1 MREYST
7 VAAVDLGSNS
17 FRLQVARVVDD
28 QLYPLDSL
36 KDTVRLAAGLTA
48 DKTLDQDAC
57 NRALASLGRFGER
70 LRGLPRDAVRA
81 VGTNT
86 FRIAKNAP
94 EFLQRA
100 EAALGF
106 PIEII
111 AGREE
116 ARLIYLG
123 VSHSLPASSEKR
135 LVVDIGGGSTEFIIG
150 TGLKPQQMESL
161 YMGCVSYS
169 RRFFEDGK
177 ITRGALQRAELAAR
191 IEIQPIASEFHA
203 DRWQQAV
210 GSSGSAKALADIL
223 QMNGFSENGI
233 TPGGLV
239 KLRSAMLKAGDCNK
253 LQLAG
258 LRPDRVPV
266 LAGGFAIMS
275 AIFAELGITQM
286 SVADTALRE
295 GVLYDLLGRFHHHDM
310 REATVRQFMRRYHVD
325 PVQAGHVGQL
335 SIDLLRQLA
344 ESLPHTISHGLQPIA
359 LKDSDFQR
367 AEARERSYANRS
379 PLGFEQETALQH
391 LTWAARLHEI
401 GLSIAHSGYHKHS
414 AYIIEHADMP
424 GFSKKE
430 QAQLAR
436 LVLAQRGSLGKVV
449 QQITGNEGWAP
460 ILALRLAVLFYRSR
474 TDFELPATRLRWN
487 GTGFELSLSKDWL
500 AQNPLTETAL
510 EAEAKEWKGTGL
522 RLTITN

>member
-7 VAAVDLGSNS
+7 IAAVDLGSNS

-28 QLYPLDSL
+28 QIYPLDSL
-36 KDTVRLAAGLTA
+36 KDTVRLGAGLGT
-48 DKTLDQDAC
+48 DRTLDQDTC

-86 FRIAKNAP
+86 FRVAKNAQ
-94 EFLQRA
+94 EFLQQA

-123 VSHSLPASSEKR
+123 VSHGLPTSSDKR

-169 RRFFEDGK
+169 QRYFPDGK
-177 ITRGALQRAELAAR
+177 ISKSALRQADLAAR
-191 IEIQPIASEFHA
+191 AEVQAIAGEFSA
-203 DRWQQAV
+203 DHWQQAV
-210 GSSGSAKALADIL
+210 GSSGTAKALAEIL
-223 QMNGFSENGI
+223 QMNGYSDNGI
-233 TPGGLV
+233 TPEGLAR
-239 KLRSAMLKAGDCNK
+239 LRDAMLKAGDCNK

-266 LAGGFAIMS
+266 LGGGFAIMA
-275 AIFAELGITQM
+275 AIFAELDIARMG
-286 SVADTALRE
+286 VADTALRE
-295 GVLYDLLGRFHHHDM
+295 GVLYDLLGRFHRHDM
-310 REATVRQFMRRYHVD
+310 RETTVRQFMRRYHVD

-335 SIDLLRQLA
+335 GIDLLRQLA
-344 ESLPHTISHGLQPIA
+344 GAQP
-359 LKDSDFQR
+359 LD
-367 AEARERSYANRS
+367 
-379 PLGFEQETALQH
+379 LETALQR
-391 LTWAARLHEI
+391 LSWAARLHEI
-401 GLSIAHSGYHKHS
+401 GLSIAHSGFHKHS

-430 QAQLAR
+430 QAQLSR
-436 LVLAQRGSLGKVV
+436 LVLAQRGSLNKAA
-449 QQITGNEGWAP
+449 QLLPDNEAWAQ

-474 TDFELPATRLRWN
+474 MDFELPEIRLGWRRSS
-487 GTGFELSLSKDWL
+487 FELTISKDWL
-500 AQNPLTETAL
+500 TRNPLTETAL
-510 EAEAKEWKGTGL
+510 ENEAREWKSAGVKL
-522 RLTITN
+522 EISSSQP